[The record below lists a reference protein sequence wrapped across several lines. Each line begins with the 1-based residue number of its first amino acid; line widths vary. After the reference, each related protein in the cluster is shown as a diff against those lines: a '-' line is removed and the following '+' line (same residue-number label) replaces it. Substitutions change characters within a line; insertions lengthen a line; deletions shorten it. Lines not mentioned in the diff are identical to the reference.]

1 VKLKAQFANGNAAL
15 FPNQFVNVRMKLDT
29 LRDAIVVPSAAV
41 QRGAQGM
48 FVYVVRPDQTVALRP
63 VKLGPLD
70 GQRQA
75 IVEGLAPG
83 ELVVTDGT
91 DRLRGGAQ
99 VEVASARPE
108 VKPAP
113 PSGKGKGGGRRSKDG
128 G

>member
-1 VKLKAQFANGNAAL
+1 MKLKAQFANDDGGL

-29 LRDAIVVPSAAV
+29 LHDVVLVPAAAV

-48 FVYVVRPDQTVALRP
+48 FVYVVQADRTVALRN

-75 IVEGLAPG
+75 IAEGLAPG

-91 DRLRGGAQ
+91 DRLRPGAT
-99 VEVASARPE
+99 VEVGERPQF
-108 VKPAP
+108 KPPAAGAP
-113 PSGKGKGGGRRSKDG
+113 KSGGKRRSKEG

>member
-1 VKLKAQFANGNAAL
+1 MKLKAQFVNEDGGL

-29 LRDAIVVPSAAV
+29 LRGAVIVPSPAV

-48 FVYVVRPDQTVALRP
+48 FVYVVREDRTVALRN

-75 IVEGLAPG
+75 IADGLAAG

-91 DRLRGGAQ
+91 DRLRPGAP
-99 VEVASARPE
+99 VEVAAARPE
-108 VKPAP
+108 TKPPAP
-113 PSGKGKGGGRRSKDG
+113 GSSKGGGRRKGKDG